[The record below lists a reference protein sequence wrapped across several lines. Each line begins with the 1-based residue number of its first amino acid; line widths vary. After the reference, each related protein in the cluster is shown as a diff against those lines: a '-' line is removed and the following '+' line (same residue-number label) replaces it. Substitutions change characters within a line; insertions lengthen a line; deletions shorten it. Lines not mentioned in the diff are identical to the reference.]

1 MGESEAALVARA
13 REGDAEAFDSLI
25 RRYLRPAFA
34 VALAGVGDP
43 SDAED
48 VVQDAFVRAV
58 QRIHDCREP
67 ERFGAWLL
75 QIVRNH
81 ARNHNRYRRVRRTEQ
96 LDEELAAQI
105 GDGPLH
111 STELSELRAHL
122 LEAVKEL
129 TALQREVILLY
140 DIEGWSHREI
150 AERLGISEGSARVH
164 LHNARKRL
172 RGRMAPFSTEA

>member
-1 MGESEAALVARA
+1 MGENEAALVARA

-34 VALAGVGDP
+34 VALAGVGNP

-67 ERFGAWLL
+67 DRFGAWLL

-81 ARNHNRYRRVRRTEQ
+81 ARNHIRYRRVRHTEP
-96 LDEELAAQI
+96 LHEELA
-105 GDGPLH
+105 GDAGEGPLH
-111 STELSELRAHL
+111 ATELNELRAHL
-122 LEAVKEL
+122 MDAVQEL
-129 TALQREVILLY
+129 TVLQREVVLLY

-150 AERLGISEGSARVH
+150 ADRLGISEGSARVH
-164 LHNARKRL
+164 LHNARKAL
-172 RGRMAPFSTEA
+172 RGRMAIFSREA